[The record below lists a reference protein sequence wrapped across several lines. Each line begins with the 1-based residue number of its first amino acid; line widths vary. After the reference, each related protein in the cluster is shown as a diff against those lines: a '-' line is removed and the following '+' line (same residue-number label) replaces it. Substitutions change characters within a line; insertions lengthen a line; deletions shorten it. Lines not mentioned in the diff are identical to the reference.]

1 MTTSPIHNN
10 LNNTGP
16 DSASRTWKVAREF
29 EALFTS
35 LLMKSMRKT
44 IPEDGLLQKS
54 IGEKVY
60 TDLLDVEY
68 AKIISNNASFGLAE
82 QIVKQIESMGD
93 ENSTMKALQEIGN
106 RPWMLDPHFVP
117 NQESFPR
124 FQSFSQ
130 RVANFNSFIDEAS
143 SKYDVDKNLITAVI
157 VQESGGNPYA
167 VSRAGAKGLMQ
178 LMDSTA
184 RKLGVKRVFDPHEN
198 ILAGTKYLDHLL
210 KKFDGNE
217 KLALA
222 SYNAGPAAVKK
233 YNGVPPYKE
242 TQNYVKSVLELRNT
256 IKQHP
261 DKQNIDKTETGE

>member
-1 MTTSPIHNN
+1 MDTSPIHNN
-10 LNNTGP
+10 PNNSGRNSP
-16 DSASRTWKVAREF
+16 SRTWKVAREF

-68 AKIISNNASFGLAE
+68 AKTISNNASFGLAE

-93 ENSTMKALQEIGN
+93 ENNSMKTLQEIGN
-106 RPWMLDPHFVP
+106 RPWMIDPHFVP
-117 NQESFPR
+117 TQESFPY
-124 FQSFSQ
+124 FLSISQ
-130 RVANFNSFIDEAS
+130 RIAHWNSYIDEAS
-143 SKYDVDKNLITAVI
+143 SKYNVDKNLIAAVI
-157 VQESGGNPYA
+157 AQESGGNPYA

-184 RKLGVKRVFDPHEN
+184 TSLGVKRVFNPREN
-198 ILAGTKYLDHLL
+198 IMAGTKYLEHLL
-210 KKFDGNE
+210 KEFDGNE

-233 YNGVPPYKE
+233 YKGVPPYRE
-242 TQNYVKSVLELRNT
+242 TQNYVKRVLDLKDTFR
-256 IKQHP
+256 QHP
-261 DKQNIDKTETGE
+261 DRPNVDKTENGE